1 MAECQA
7 LHAPEEKTA
16 IFNTSNYLN
25 LQHTLL
31 EIVEELKVR
40 RKNDNEYEERM
51 QDLRKTN
58 LELSKNYNI
67 EQKNN
72 SNCIEQCQKRIQ
84 EAYNE
89 YEQKILLNGEN
100 MEKFRLLYLS
110 KEDEI
115 TALKEEIK
123 NLQLENFGY
132 QKQIKDQEQKI
143 ELQLMIAD
151 HHVKQMSQVESK
163 FISINTHIQALGL
176 SQKSLKE
183 NVQNSC
189 QLQQKLE
196 RVNKHVRCQW
206 KQCNADLASLQQEI
220 LQMKICAQSAPK
232 ETVNARQLQDEI
244 TKYQQHINKLNIEKE
259 ETLKQLEKSNQKN
272 DILMKNLTNVQNLL
286 KYQTENAKKFKM
298 GFGKLEK
305 ESKEITDMN
314 LATTQQQQLQQLKQN
329 IEPNSLVS
337 HHDEPKAASVDT

>member
-1 MAECQA
+1 M
-7 LHAPEEKTA
+7 
-16 IFNTSNYLN
+16 
-25 LQHTLL
+25 
-31 EIVEELKVR
+31 
-40 RKNDNEYEERM
+40 KNDNEYEERM

>member
-1 MAECQA
+1 MRTETG
-7 LHAPEEKTA
+7 LH
-16 IFNTSNYLN
+16 
-25 LQHTLL
+25 
-31 EIVEELKVR
+31 
-40 RKNDNEYEERM
+40 
-51 QDLRKTN
+51 
-58 LELSKNYNI
+58 
-67 EQKNN
+67 
-72 SNCIEQCQKRIQ
+72 
-84 EAYNE
+84 
-89 YEQKILLNGEN
+89 
-100 MEKFRLLYLS
+100 
-110 KEDEI
+110 
-115 TALKEEIK
+115 
-123 NLQLENFGY
+123 
-132 QKQIKDQEQKI
+132 
-143 ELQLMIAD
+143 
-151 HHVKQMSQVESK
+151 
-163 FISINTHIQALGL
+163 
-176 SQKSLKE
+176 
-183 NVQNSC
+183 VQNSC

>member
-58 LELSKNYNI
+58 LELSKNY
-67 EQKNN
+67 
-72 SNCIEQCQKRIQ
+72 
-84 EAYNE
+84 
-89 YEQKILLNGEN
+89 
-100 MEKFRLLYLS
+100 EKFRLLYLS